1 MYYRIPE
8 GHVPVKSKTLSQD
21 AVERAL
27 RESGI
32 EYLVFLPESPYELL
46 LDHLIDDRTIRLIPV
61 ARESMGISICA
72 GLTYGGKRAAW
83 LASYKGFYNCIDS
96 YLGVARQLRSSFLML
111 ISESALAKD
120 PNFKAHHPEGGFH
133 SEALLQALRIPYY
146 EVYNDA
152 EASKICQAVNDT
164 ATASEPVAV
173 VLRW

>member
-8 GHVPVKSKTLSQD
+8 GHVPVKSETLSQD

-27 RESGI
+27 RESRI

-46 LDHLIDDRTIRLIPV
+46 LDHLIDDRTIRLVPV

-96 YLGVARQLRSSFLML
+96 YLGVGRQLRSSFLL
-111 ISESALAKD
+111 HQKFLRFRSVFLN
-120 PNFKAHHPEGGFH
+120 PNFCVFRPFFRSYFFNLILHIWHLHP
-133 SEALLQALRIPYY
+133 LCKR
-146 EVYNDA
+146 
-152 EASKICQAVNDT
+152 
-164 ATASEPVAV
+164 
-173 VLRW
+173 